1 MRITERR
8 SSIIFPAGSRIG
20 GQHQHDGIDE
30 AFAVF
35 EPYSPGMSSSARP
48 PDSFPSTPA
57 VEHAPEARSWSERFK
72 RWIGSSPRLH
82 AVVIAVLALALVAG
96 AVAHLIELRG
106 VREAAADERS
116 ALVQSATK
124 ELTDQR
130 SSLLRLSALPL
141 AWAIRGALLK
151 DDFATADAYVQRMV
165 QEKHVTGV
173 ALVTADGKVR
183 LAGSRKLEGHPAEEA
198 FPGVALN
205 DAEPVVVTSDNA
217 LRAVVPIM
225 GIDRRLGTLIFSYAA
240 PSAEGWGTTSGH
252 R

>member
-1 MRITERR
+1 M
-8 SSIIFPAGSRIG
+8 A
-20 GQHQHDGIDE
+20 
-30 AFAVF
+30 A
-35 EPYSPGMSSSARP
+35 
-48 PDSFPSTPA
+48 
-57 VEHAPEARSWSERFK
+57 
-72 RWIGSSPRLH
+72 
-82 AVVIAVLALALVAG
+82 LALALVAG
-96 AVAHLIELRG
+96 AVAHLIEVRA
-106 VREAAADERS
+106 VREAAADERA
-116 ALVQSATK
+116 ALLQSARK
-124 ELTDQR
+124 ALTDQT

-141 AWAIRGALLK
+141 AWAIRGALLQ

-183 LAGSRKLEGHPAEEA
+183 LAGSRKLEGHLAAEA

-205 DAEPVVVTSDNA
+205 DAEPVVVTSPNA

-240 PSAEGWGTTSGH
+240 PSTDGWGTTSGH